1 MAKTNKKAAII
12 HWLQTQ
18 ILHPLVLKIYHFQIN
33 RFETK
38 IGFETEY
45 YPIYVNEVNQT
56 FSTKVSSQEMNLQLK
71 LQPLAIQAGIPTPGI
86 QNKILEDL
94 QKVRSRY
101 YWKNRRLQHLY
112 ASKRLS
118 EEVYQARRTILHQA
132 LKADE
137 AHVLSHFQASEQ
149 LEQAKLNYE
158 AKANEL
164 QSALQASQTKWAK
177 RRDELLARASQKHE
191 MRLRTWQPKLDQIEA
206 KLRTLETS
214 MDQAEAALP
223 EGVILRLEDLSMH
236 FGGLKAVNQLSF
248 DVKRGEIF
256 GLIGPNG
263 AGKTTVFNC
272 ITRFYKA
279 TSGKIYYRNRF
290 GEALDL
296 ANFKVHQVIQ
306 EGIVRTFQNVELIW
320 ELNVLENLLVAAHT
334 LYKTKFFGQLFNIK
348 RLRKE
353 DQIMRQK
360 AKQILNDLNL
370 SNYTY
375 FYPLGLPYGILKKVE
390 LARTLMV
397 NPDLIIL
404 DEPAAGLN
412 DLETE
417 GLKETIKTIQKQYN
431 ATIFLVEHDMGL
443 VMDVC
448 DTVCAISF
456 GKKLA
461 IGTPKDIQQN
471 KTVREAYLGG
481 E

>member
-1 MAKTNKKAAII
+1 MAKTGKLTFKEWINRWLI
-12 HWLQTQ
+12 HP
-18 ILHPLVLKIYHFQIN
+18 ILIPYYHLQIN
-33 RFETK
+33 RLEAKIAFETD
-38 IGFETEY
+38 Y
-45 YPIYVNEVNQT
+45 YPIYVNEVKEAYEK
-56 FSTKVSSQEMNLQLK
+56 KVSNATMKMKLQLQPYAILAGIQDEGIK
-71 LQPLAIQAGIPTPGI
+71 NRMLEELQPI
-86 QNKILEDL
+86 
-94 QKVRSRY
+94 RSRF

-112 ASKRLS
+112 SKQKIS
-118 EEVYQARRTILHQA
+118 ESVYQSLRSALHEA
-132 LKADE
+132 LKE
-137 AHVLSHFQASEQ
+137 SEQQVNRRFQASANQEEAKQNYQQ
-149 LEQAKLNYE
+149 LESELLVANQAKQTIWAQKRDQLLN
-158 AKANEL
+158 
-164 QSALQASQTKWAK
+164 
-177 RRDELLARASQKHE
+177 RASQKQQAHLE
-191 MRLRTWQPKLDQIEA
+191 KWQPKLKHFENKLALLESSTSKLDDQ
-206 KLRTLETS
+206 
-214 MDQAEAALP
+214 LP
-223 EGVILRLEDLSMH
+223 EGVILRLDDLSMH

-279 TSGKIYYRNRF
+279 TSGNVYYRNRY
-290 GEALDL
+290 GEALNL
-296 ANFKVHQVIQ
+296 SRFKVHQVIK

-334 LYKTKFFGQLFNIK
+334 LYKTKFFGQLLNVK
-348 RLRKE
+348 RLRQE

-360 AKQILNDLNL
+360 AMQILRDLNL
-370 SNYTY
+370 SNYAL

-417 GLKETIKTIQKQYN
+417 GLKETIRTIQKQYN

-461 IGTPKDIQQN
+461 IGTPKEIQQN
-471 KTVREAYLGG
+471 HLVREAYLGG

>member
-1 MAKTNKKAAII
+1 MAKTAKTTFKDWINQSLI
-12 HWLQTQ
+12 HP
-18 ILHPLVLKIYHFQIN
+18 ILIPYYHLQIN
-33 RFETK
+33 RLEAKIAFETD
-38 IGFETEY
+38 Y
-45 YPIYVNEVNQT
+45 YPIYVNDVNQEYEK
-56 FSTKVSSQEMNLQLK
+56 KVSHASMKMKLQLQPYAILAGIQDEGIK
-71 LQPLAIQAGIPTPGI
+71 NRILEELQPI
-86 QNKILEDL
+86 
-94 QKVRSRY
+94 RSRF
-101 YWKNRRLQHLY
+101 YWKNRRLQHLH
-112 ASKRLS
+112 SKQKITES
-118 EEVYQARRTILHQA
+118 EYHSLRSALHEA
-132 LKADE
+132 LKE
-137 AHVLSHFQASEQ
+137 AEHQVLSRFQASANQEEAKQTYQQ
-149 LEQAKLNYE
+149 LES
-158 AKANEL
+158 EL
-164 QSALQASQTKWAK
+164 ASAIQTKQTTWALK
-177 RRDELLARASQKHE
+177 RDYLLKRASQKQQALLE
-191 MRLRTWQPKLDQIEA
+191 KWQPRLKQFEHNLAQ
-206 KLRTLETS
+206 LESTRS
-214 MDQAEAALP
+214 QLEDKLP

-279 TSGKIYYRNRF
+279 TSGNIYYRNRYR
-290 GEALDL
+290 EALNL
-296 ANFKVHQVIQ
+296 SHFKVHQVIK

-348 RLRKE
+348 RLRQE

-360 AKQILNDLNL
+360 AMQILRDLNL
-370 SNYTY
+370 SNYAM

-417 GLKETIKTIQKQYN
+417 GLKETIRTIQKQYN

-461 IGTPKDIQQN
+461 IGSPKEIQQN
-471 KTVREAYLGG
+471 QLVREAYLGG